1 MDRFSSRS
9 QRIGPKVHKNR
20 RIDNRW
26 GEEYHQAIQNIVF
39 GRHCLPYMPTEP
51 PASLSEEIVESGP
64 LYVCKHCK
72 DCFRF
77 QSSFEDHNARHSWI
91 LGLWCHECFETV
103 CTHTQTRTANIKC
116 STCTKIN
123 SDKRAYF
130 RAKGINK
137 SLKLG
142 AVRVFYNQCQF
153 VEHLKMHKL
162 SRVNMGDLML
172 LPLPT
177 NMSNSDWSTE
187 FEILCE
193 ALMEWAFIL
202 RTHIIDWLELY
213 NLQDNWWKLVNG
225 KSDDDII
232 NAVVN
237 SYEGRQLFETYDTST
252 TNMDYSS
259 SNVSKSPLD
268 IEFIDDSLINNDTN
282 NYSANIIS
290 DKNVLENEDNP
301 CTHTDITFVDCG
313 PTSQYFEPEI
323 PVNYTQQKQVTAQEV
338 KNCHLANTAGMNN
351 KTKNK
356 EHNLHETDMIH
367 ENAII
372 AKAGDNGSNKN
383 LIIEQSLKGHVQQYN
398 TVQPFVKKTTANNHS
413 KTGVRKI
420 SDNPIK
426 VSIPFLAK
434 KSTITTTNLE
444 QNLQTTK
451 TNSNSKVLTLQD
463 PKNIASIISQL
474 SPHLI
479 SNKKLIVIGQDS
491 RNVIAHD
498 ASETA
503 TKTNSSISINSSG
516 TNSNTSTQKMRDSN
530 VKEQEVTEQI
540 IVRNGIRYLLKSTR
554 NIIKA
559 SKSSN
564 LSIVRNVTKA
574 TKQPIS
580 EHNTSKSR
588 LTLTNSNEI
597 ENVGME
603 QTASLHNNISLL
615 TPSPS
620 PSELSSSSSCEL
632 HIKKPSSQL
641 RPILPKPLTPSPSPS
656 ELSSSSSCELHVKK
670 PSSQLRPILPKLQ
683 KVPPHLNSISAL
695 HSTQNYL
702 LETISLI
709 KEDNGDLYMDIK
721 EVSRIQKESFRDVC
735 DVIIKYRREMFDE
748 FYQMNSLELKERLD
762 HLLCVV
768 KEMRQVLD
776 FITEEVF
783 MEKLRAVNTL
793 QCILNECFNKY
804 DREVREK
811 QSNDVILNLWET
823 KVDPVHKCPICNRL
837 LKPKS
842 YIAGFSKLPKNDKA
856 YCSCYKRV
864 CHMCLSYQ
872 GTMGQFIAHQ
882 NFHKIKKSKPYSCP
896 DCHAVFES
904 AISLEVHTWT
914 VCFHTW
920 KKQVFNCKICEIDG
934 FRDLE
939 SITRHFVIMHSKTK
953 VGCEDCSRVFL
964 SYNEYVQHCTRT
976 HPSKTEKNPIRL
988 VICKLSN
995 VILRCENYMTYLE
1008 KYPGIR
1014 KLIWFKCRF
1023 CHLITTDNKH
1033 VSVLLNNHI
1042 RSNHVETM
1050 SKILSKE
1057 AFIHIFGTESLKFK
1071 KKNSLQQF
1079 SGTPESDKDTD
1090 GTMVPKIVN
1099 TRTISSEIFEHGSEG
1114 TEYAWSTDIN
1124 ERRELLPRI
1133 VSIRG
1138 WIEDGATNDSKS
1150 SNSKK
1155 AVTKFS
1161 TETKEQS
1168 NSSSLQ
1174 VIEMIETK
1182 DENPFSYEETAMELD
1197 DDKPN
1202 SNEETAKI
1210 KEPDKDNNE
1219 LTMNVVCQ
1227 SEKPLLV
1234 DTVDV
1239 RVDSPIILSKKVPNS
1254 TFERSTDS
1262 RIKIVDLRTICES
1275 EQFAEM
1281 SDIEMK
1287 DENASYMASIP
1298 KPPPLARMP
1307 QHLFEP
1313 VEVNELENEPENKL
1327 ENKLENRLENKPA
1340 ISRPRKPRAKK
1351 SFVRRVTNKS
1361 QMRIAL
1367 GTDTQNEDGIDYLCH
1382 LCNERINTSRF
1393 VVQTHFR
1400 EKHSEYRVAVITPRL
1415 SRMSPDF
1422 INGGYTKFIN
1432 SKKRKSDSALF
1443 VTKRKRR
1450 WTQRKRRD
1458 VEMKDVNLPGLC
1470 LIQET
1475 AEDNYRD
1482 AEGNFVCKKCGEQ
1495 CTDMPDLREHIAANH
1510 RLKGRYLICLECGE
1524 NFMAA
1529 PSLQMHLKA
1538 LHGIED
1544 PISYMNQ
1551 NPSYAPDDG
1560 DSQTGERTTVANQC
1574 YVCMAVFEDKAA
1586 VDKHLRVHGM
1596 AFLNRKRIEARNALE
1611 KKTVMQ
1617 DDKPNITKNDSKESA
1632 KPDKPAETILE
1643 KINAAI

>member
-9 QRIGPKVHKNR
+9 QRIGPKVHKDR
-20 RIDNRW
+20 RW
-26 GEEYHQAIQNIVF
+26 GLEYHQAIQNIVF

-77 QSSFEDHNARHSWI
+77 QSSFEDHNARRSWI
-91 LGLWCHECFETV
+91 LGLWCHDCFETV
-103 CTHTQTRTANIKC
+103 CTHTRTRSADIKC

-162 SRVNMGDLML
+162 SKVNMGDLML
-172 LPLPT
+172 LPLPI

-202 RTHIIDWLELY
+202 RTHIIDWLKLY

-225 KSDDDII
+225 KSDDDMI

-237 SYEGRQLFETYDTST
+237 SYEGRELFETYDTST
-252 TNMDYSS
+252 TNMDFSS

-268 IEFIDDSLINNDTN
+268 IEFIDDSSMDNDTN

-367 ENAII
+367 ENAIT

-474 SPHLI
+474 PPHLI
-479 SNKKLIVIGQDS
+479 SNKKLVVIGQDS
-491 RNVIAHD
+491 HNVIAHD

-503 TKTNSSISINSSG
+503 IKTNSSISINSSG

-530 VKEQEVTEQI
+530 VEKLEVTEQI

-564 LSIVRNVTKA
+564 LSIVRNITKA
-574 TKQPIS
+574 TKRPTS

-632 HIKKPSSQL
+632 H
-641 RPILPKPLTPSPSPS
+641 
-656 ELSSSSSCELHVKK
+656 VKK

-683 KVPPHLNSISAL
+683 KVPPHLNSISAQ

-721 EVSRIQKESFRDVC
+721 KVSRIQKESFRDVC

-748 FYQMNSLELKERLD
+748 FYQMNSLELKERLN
-762 HLLCVV
+762 HLLCIVE
-768 KEMRQVLD
+768 EMRQVLD
-776 FITEEVF
+776 FIKKEVF

-793 QCILNECFNKY
+793 QCILDECFDKY
-804 DREVREK
+804 NREVREK
-811 QSNDVILNLWET
+811 QSNDLILNQWET

-842 YIAGFSKLPKNDKA
+842 YIAGFSKLPTNDKA

-882 NFHKIKKSKPYSCP
+882 NFHKIKKSKPYNCP

-904 AISLEVHTWT
+904 AISLEIHTWT

-920 KKQVFNCKICEIDG
+920 RKQVFNCKICEIDG

-964 SYNEYVQHCTRT
+964 SYDEYVQHCTRT

-1042 RSNHVETM
+1042 RSNHVESM

-1057 AFIHIFGTESLKFK
+1057 AFIHIFGKRSLKFK
-1071 KKNSLQQF
+1071 KKSSLQQF
-1079 SGTPESDKDTD
+1079 SGTPESDKNTD

-1124 ERRELLPRI
+1124 EVVNESPRTIKQISDKERRELLPRI

-1150 SNSKK
+1150 SKSKE

-1202 SNEETAKI
+1202 SNEEAAKT
-1210 KEPDKDNNE
+1210 KESDKDNNE

-1227 SEKPLLV
+1227 SEKLLLV

-1262 RIKIVDLRTICES
+1262 RIKIVDLKTICES
-1275 EQFAEM
+1275 EQFTEM

-1287 DENASYMASIP
+1287 DENASYMTSIP

-1307 QHLFEP
+1307 QHLLEP
-1313 VEVNELENEPENKL
+1313 VEVNELENEPENK
-1327 ENKLENRLENKPA
+1327 LENKPA

-1351 SFVRRVTNKS
+1351 SFVRIVTNKS
-1361 QMRIAL
+1361 KMRIAL
-1367 GTDTQNEDGIDYLCH
+1367 GTDTQNEEGIDYLCH

-1422 INGGYTKFIN
+1422 INGGYKKFIN

-1458 VEMKDVNLPGLC
+1458 VEMKDMNPPGLC
-1470 LIQET
+1470 VIQET
-1475 AEDNYRD
+1475 AEENYRD
-1482 AEGNFVCKKCGEQ
+1482 GEGNFICKKCGQQ

-1510 RLKGRYLICLECGE
+1510 RLKGRYLICLECGD
-1524 NFMAA
+1524 NFMVA

-1538 LHGIED
+1538 LHSIED

-1551 NPSYAPDDG
+1551 NPSYAPDDD

-1611 KKTVMQ
+1611 KKTVTQ
-1617 DDKPNITKNDSKESA
+1617 DDKPSITKNDSKEAA